1 MLCTG
6 RRLRVAAARRV
17 RVFLIRISCLAFS
30 NVGRAKRRAWGRED
44 PDPAEV
50 ALYFS
55 SEKTTSYLSTPVTVS
70 LEASAL

>member
-6 RRLRVAAARRV
+6 RRLRVAGGA

-30 NVGRAKRRAWGRED
+30 SVGRAKRRAWGRED

-70 LEASAL
+70 LEASEL